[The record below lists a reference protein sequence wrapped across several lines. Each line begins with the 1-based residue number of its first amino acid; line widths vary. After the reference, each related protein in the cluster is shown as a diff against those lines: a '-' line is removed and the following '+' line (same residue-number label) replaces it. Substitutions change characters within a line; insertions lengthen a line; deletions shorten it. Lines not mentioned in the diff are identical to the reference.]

1 MEKKILLVED
11 DVILCELTKE
21 MLQHF
26 DIETFTAYTMEEA
39 VKVFKENH
47 EEIGVCIMDM
57 NLEQE
62 TGVDVFEALKE
73 ISTDFVP
80 VLASGMFTSH
90 DIEEYKEKGF
100 AEIIQKPYSFK
111 DLTVLVQKH
120 LS

>member
-1 MEKKILLVED
+1 
-11 DVILCELTKE
+11 
-21 MLQHF
+21 
-26 DIETFTAYTMEEA
+26 
-39 VKVFKENH
+39 
-47 EEIGVCIMDM
+47 
-57 NLEQE
+57 
-62 TGVDVFEALKE
+62 VFEALKE